1 MAITGV
7 AVLALVLVIW
17 LIGKSIGRYNVI
29 DVGWG
34 LGFVV
39 IAWVDLGWSAG
50 HGDTVRRTV
59 VTVLVSVWGLR
70 LATYIGLRSRG
81 RGEDPRYAE
90 LLATAP
96 RNPDLHALVV
106 VYLTQ
111 ALAMWFVS
119 LPVQVSMFERGP
131 TSALTWIGVAV
142 WVVGFF
148 FESVG
153 DGQLDTFRRDP
164 ESRSKVMDRGL
175 WRYTRH
181 PNYFGDACQWWGLFL
196 VAAQQLV
203 GACTILSPVVMTYTL
218 TSKTGKPTLE
228 KGMEQRR
235 PGYTE
240 YVARTS
246 GFFPLP
252 PRVRG

>member
-1 MAITGV
+1 
-7 AVLALVLVIW
+7 
-17 LIGKSIGRYNVI
+17 
-29 DVGWG
+29 
-34 LGFVV
+34 
-39 IAWVDLGWSAG
+39 
-50 HGDTVRRTV
+50 
-59 VTVLVSVWGLR
+59 
-70 LATYIGLRSRG
+70 
-81 RGEDPRYAE
+81 
-90 LLATAP
+90 
-96 RNPDLHALVV
+96 
-106 VYLTQ
+106 
-111 ALAMWFVS
+111 
-119 LPVQVSMFERGP
+119 
-131 TSALTWIGVAV
+131 
-142 WVVGFF
+142 
-148 FESVG
+148 
-153 DGQLDTFRRDP
+153 
-164 ESRSKVMDRGL
+164 MDRGL

>member
-1 MAITGV
+1 MSRSGTEPVFRSGTEPVFRSGTEPVTDFPWGSFAGGMAITGV

-34 LGFVV
+34 FGFV
-39 IAWVDLGWSAG
+39 AWVDLGWSAG

-90 LLATAP
+90 LLAKAP

-111 ALAMWFVS
+111 ALAMWFV
-119 LPVQVSMFERGP
+119 
-131 TSALTWIGVAV
+131 
-142 WVVGFF
+142 
-148 FESVG
+148 
-153 DGQLDTFRRDP
+153 
-164 ESRSKVMDRGL
+164 
-175 WRYTRH
+175 
-181 PNYFGDACQWWGLFL
+181 
-196 VAAQQLV
+196 
-203 GACTILSPVVMTYTL
+203 
-218 TSKTGKPTLE
+218 
-228 KGMEQRR
+228 
-235 PGYTE
+235 
-240 YVARTS
+240 
-246 GFFPLP
+246 
-252 PRVRG
+252 